1 MAGIQKS
8 QVYLMNYILN
18 VLVLTLGLFELLAG
32 FGGVEGGRALE
43 GGCEDWGFS
52 AVAMGRSYL

>member
-1 MAGIQKS
+1 
-8 QVYLMNYILN
+8 MNYILN